1 MEEWWRRLGE
11 LYLRAGEIEALDS
24 AAEAEAEAA
33 WKLLGLDPGARI
45 LDAPC
50 GFGRHAVRLA
60 TWGATVWGV
69 DLDTALLAEA
79 RVRADESGVEL
90 DLTEG
95 DIRELPVPDAWAD
108 AVLNLAGSVGMFET
122 EADNLA
128 VLAEAFRVLAPG
140 GALLVETS
148 HRDQLVNELESRTW
162 ESRDGRLILRRQEFD
177 PVTGRLSSSVT
188 VVEESGERTEAV
200 MVPRVYS
207 ITELAD
213 LFARAGFEGIE
224 AFAGWSRSPATVGE
238 RLVMTGRKP
247 EWTAG
252 R

>member
-1 MEEWWRRLGE
+1 VEEWWRRLGE

-33 WKLLGLDPGARI
+33 WKLLHVGPGARI

-60 TWGATVWGV
+60 TWGAQVWGV

-79 RVRADESGVEL
+79 RRRAAESGVDME
-90 DLTEG
+90 LTEG
-95 DIRELPVPDAWAD
+95 DIRNLPVPDAWAD

-122 EADNLA
+122 EVDNLA

-140 GALLVETS
+140 GTLLVETT
-148 HRDQLVNELESRTW
+148 HRDQLVRGLEPRAW
-162 ESRDGRLILRRQEFD
+162 ESRDGTLILRRQEFD
-177 PVTGRLSSSVT
+177 PVSGRLSTAVT
-188 VVEESGERTEAV
+188 VVDESGERTETD
-200 MVPRVYS
+200 MHPRVYS

-213 LFARAGFEGIE
+213 LLERAGFDSVE
-224 AFAGWSRSPATVGE
+224 AFAGWTRSPATVE
-238 RLVMTGRKP
+238 DRLVMTGRKP
-247 EWTAG
+247 A
-252 R
+252 